1 MSGFNLIVIVFKNF
15 LFTQPVKNVINTFS
29 TGNIQM
35 KQAELPNQGIQPVL
49 LVYNSSD
56 LHHDSDSVLSSSF

>member
-1 MSGFNLIVIVFKNF
+1 
-15 LFTQPVKNVINTFS
+15 
-29 TGNIQM
+29 M